1 VDFVIHGA
9 FYHFD
14 QPGEGH
20 PVTILAWV
28 VSGLVLVTSAGLLI
42 SRDWR
47 LELGLLGL
55 QYLGVFWL
63 TSLHWPISMA
73 AIKLVTGWMAIA
85 TLGITRLNV
94 KEAEEVTKQ
103 PLPQG
108 RLFRM
113 ITAGIVTVIVITAAP
128 GVEEIIPGIGLPVIS
143 GSLILMGL
151 GMLHLGMTV
160 QPFRVI
166 LGLLTVLSGFE
177 ALYAALESSILVAAM
192 LSTVNLGL
200 ALVGAYLLTARVP
213 EEGL

>member
-1 VDFVIHGA
+1 
-9 FYHFD
+9 
-14 QPGEGH
+14 
-20 PVTILAWV
+20 VTAISWI
-28 VSGLVLVTSAGLLI
+28 VSGFVLVTSAGLLI

-47 LELGLLGL
+47 LGLGLLGL

-94 KEAEEVTKQ
+94 KEAGEGIQQVW
-103 PLPQG
+103 PQG
-108 RLFRM
+108 RLFRLF
-113 ITAGIVTVIVITAAP
+113 TAGIVTVIVITTAP
-128 GVEEIIPGIGLPVIS
+128 TVEQIVPGIGLPVIS

-151 GMLHLGMTV
+151 GMLHLGMTI

-200 ALVGAYLLTARVP
+200 ALVGAYLLTAHKP
-213 EEGL
+213 EERA

>member
-1 VDFVIHGA
+1 M
-9 FYHFD
+9 
-14 QPGEGH
+14 
-20 PVTILAWV
+20 TLLAWI
-28 VSGLVLVTSAGLLI
+28 VSGFLLVTSVGLLV

-47 LELGLLGL
+47 LGLGFLGL

-85 TLGITRLNV
+85 TLGITRLNI
-94 KEAEEVTKQ
+94 KEADEETIQ
-103 PLPQG
+103 PWPQG

-113 ITAGIVTVIVITAAP
+113 FTAGIVTVIVFTAAP
-128 GVEEIIPGIGLPVIS
+128 SVEEIIPGIGLPVIS

-151 GMLHLGMTV
+151 GMLHLGMTI

-177 ALYAALESSILVAAM
+177 ALYAALESSTLVAAM

-200 ALVGAYLLTARVP
+200 ALVGAYLLSARKP
-213 EEGL
+213 EESL

>member
-1 VDFVIHGA
+1 M
-9 FYHFD
+9 
-14 QPGEGH
+14 
-20 PVTILAWV
+20 TIIAWIGTGFLLTTSV
-28 VSGLVLVTSAGLLI
+28 GILV

-47 LELGLLGL
+47 VGLGFLGL

-63 TSLHWPISMA
+63 TSQHWPISMA

-85 TLGITRLNV
+85 TLGITRLNI
-94 KEAEEVTKQ
+94 KEADEDTKLI
-103 PLPQG
+103 LPQR

-113 ITAGIVTVIVITAAP
+113 FIAGIVTVIVLTAAP
-128 GVEEIIPGIGLPVIS
+128 SVEATIPGIGMPVIS

-160 QPFRVI
+160 QPFQVI

-177 ALYAALESSILVAAM
+177 VLYAALESSILVAAM

-200 ALVGAYLLTARVP
+200 ALVGAYLLTAREP
-213 EEGL
+213 EGSV

>member
-1 VDFVIHGA
+1 MS
-9 FYHFD
+9 
-14 QPGEGH
+14 
-20 PVTILAWV
+20 VTAWIV
-28 VSGLVLVTSAGLLI
+28 AVLLLVSSVGLLVN
-42 SRDWR
+42 RDWR
-47 LELGLLGL
+47 LGLGFLGL

-63 TSLHWPISMA
+63 TSQHWPVSMA

-85 TLGITRLNV
+85 TLGITRLNI
-94 KEAEEVTKQ
+94 KEADEESEQ
-103 PLPQG
+103 ILPQG

-113 ITAGIVTVIVITAAP
+113 LTAGIVTVIVVTAAP
-128 GVEEIIPGIGLPVIS
+128 SVEDIIPGIGMPVIS

-166 LGLLTVLSGFE
+166 LGLLTVLAGFE

-200 ALVGAYLLTARVP
+200 ALVGAYLLTARPP
-213 EEGL
+213 EESI

>member
-1 VDFVIHGA
+1 M
-9 FYHFD
+9 
-14 QPGEGH
+14 
-20 PVTILAWV
+20 TIIAWIIA
-28 VSGLVLVTSAGLLI
+28 GLLLVTSVGILV

-47 LELGLLGL
+47 LGLGFLGL

-63 TSLHWPISMA
+63 TSQHWPVSMA

-85 TLGITRLNV
+85 TLGITRLNI
-94 KEAEEVTKQ
+94 KESDKESEQ
-103 PLPQG
+103 ILPEG

-113 ITAGIVTVIVITAAP
+113 FTAGIVTVIIGTAAP
-128 GVEEIIPGIGLPVIS
+128 TVEDIIPGIGMPVIS

-166 LGLLTVLSGFE
+166 LGLLTVLAGFE

-200 ALVGAYLLTARVP
+200 ALVGAYLLSARMP
-213 EEGL
+213 EENV

>member
-1 VDFVIHGA
+1 MTVI
-9 FYHFD
+9 
-14 QPGEGH
+14 
-20 PVTILAWV
+20 AWIIA
-28 VSGLVLVTSAGLLI
+28 GLLLVTSVGILI

-47 LELGLLGL
+47 LGLGFLGL

-63 TSLHWPISMA
+63 TSQHWPVSMA

-85 TLGITRLNV
+85 TLGITRLNI
-94 KEAEEVTKQ
+94 KESDKESEQ
-103 PLPQG
+103 ILPEG

-113 ITAGIVTVIVITAAP
+113 FTAGIVTVIIVTAAP
-128 GVEEIIPGIGLPVIS
+128 TVEDIIPGIGMPVIF

-200 ALVGAYLLTARVP
+200 ALVGAYLLSARMP
-213 EEGL
+213 EENV

>member
-1 VDFVIHGA
+1 M
-9 FYHFD
+9 
-14 QPGEGH
+14 
-20 PVTILAWV
+20 TIIAWIV
-28 VSGLVLVTSAGLLI
+28 AGLLLVTSIGMLV

-47 LELGLLGL
+47 LGLGFLGL
-55 QYLGVFWL
+55 QYMGVFWL
-63 TSLHWPISMA
+63 TSQHWPVSMA

-85 TLGITRLNV
+85 TLGITRLNI
-94 KEAEEVTKQ
+94 KESDEESEQ
-103 PLPQG
+103 ILPEG

-113 ITAGIVTVIVITAAP
+113 FTAGIVTVIIVTAAP
-128 GVEEIIPGIGLPVIS
+128 TVEDIIPGIGMPVIS

-166 LGLLTVLSGFE
+166 LGLLTVLAGFE

-200 ALVGAYLLTARVP
+200 ALVGAYLLSARMP
-213 EEGL
+213 EENV